1 MGPHRE
7 RAFYRMGWL
16 EMGAKYDAGGK
27 SMSKIH
33 LGFSLFPSFIVLTVL
48 PRYLGTYLTYLGTYL
63 QSNP

>member
-27 SMSKIH
+27 AMSKNH
-33 LGFSLFPSFIVLTVL
+33 LGFSLFLSFIVLTYL
-48 PRYLGTYLTYLGTYL
+48 PTQLTTYLGT
-63 QSNP
+63 